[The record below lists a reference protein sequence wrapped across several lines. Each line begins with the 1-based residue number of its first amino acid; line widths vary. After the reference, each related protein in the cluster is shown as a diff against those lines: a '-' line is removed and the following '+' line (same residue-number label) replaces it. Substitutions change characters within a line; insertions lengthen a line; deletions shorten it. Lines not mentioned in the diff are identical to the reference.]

1 MLPTITLVVVVMA
14 VLAGVSARM
23 LESEVRGRAN
33 SETAAETDRVLE
45 NLSTIDTLSSESVR
59 AAMKV
64 LIREGQH
71 VGVAETKGTAT
82 IAEEVIPDLRLGD
95 SPQVGNFA
103 LVDRIKELTGLTAT
117 LFVKQGNSYI
127 RVSTNVLKPDGSRA
141 VGTVLDPQGLAFAAI
156 QEQRSF
162 YGVVGILGTPY
173 MTGYEPM
180 RNKSG
185 QVIGV
190 WYVGEPLATLAG
202 LAKHINSAKVLNSGF
217 ITLLQ
222 GKKIVF
228 KPDQVRDEDIQNLLD
243 SGGGTAWKVTTKP
256 FEKWGYTLLVA
267 YPETDISGKLHWMQF
282 LVAAWGAVMSGLVVL
297 LLYLLINRLIL
308 TPMLGVVQVAENIAS
323 GDLRDQILVTSQDEM
338 GKLQQAMQEMSSKLS
353 RIITDVREGSAA
365 VASAAQQVSASS
377 QSLSQGTSEQAAPVE
392 EMSSSLEQMNASI
405 TQNADSSRQVEQAA
419 AKGAIA
425 AEESGEAVKG
435 TVEAMKQIAAKT
447 SVIEEIA
454 YQTNLLALNAAI
466 EAARAG
472 DQGRGF
478 AVVAVEVRKLAERS
492 QLAAQ
497 EIGGL
502 AGKSVSVA
510 ERSGQLLSD
519 LVPSIKKTADLVQ
532 DVAAASTEQSGGV
545 TQINKAMSQVDTVT
559 QRNASSAEEL
569 SSTAEELAAQSKQ
582 LQQLMTFFRVA
593 RERPVNRGDDG
604 KQRVVMPL
612 NPAFR
617 SNSAQR
623 SHTQPVKGKA
633 AEEANFAPF

>member
-1 MLPTITLVVVVMA
+1 MKTWRDQKIGTRLGVVFGAILLCVIAAGGFGLNWLGRLNSEMSTSMQKRYNTVELTHQTIENSITNARITLQLFETTDSEEEKKLNQQNDAISKEISGQVAEIEKSLSSSQERDLFEVVTQDRQA
-14 VLAGVSARM
+14 YISARNKAKA
-23 LESEVRGRAN
+23 LLADKKREQ
-33 SETAAETDRVLE
+33 
-45 NLSTIDTLSSESVR
+45 
-59 AAMKV
+59 AMAG
-64 LIREGQH
+64 LRD
-71 VGVAETKGTAT
+71 
-82 IAEEVIPDLRLGD
+82 EVIPALDKYRAMWEKFIDLQTAAMQQ
-95 SPQVGNFA
+95 SMKESQEAYTVGRRIA
-103 LVDRIKELTGLTAT
+103 LLLLSLT
-117 LFVKQGNSYI
+117 LF
-127 RVSTNVLKPDGSRA
+127 
-141 VGTVLDPQGLAFAAI
+141 LATFAAI
-156 QEQRSF
+156 SVTRSITAPIEQA
-162 YGVVGILGTPY
+162 VGHAERI
-173 MTGYEPM
+173 
-180 RNKSG
+180 
-185 QVIGV
+185 
-190 WYVGEPLATLAG
+190 
-202 LAKHINSAKVLNSGF
+202 
-217 ITLLQ
+217 
-222 GKKIVF
+222 
-228 KPDQVRDEDIQNLLD
+228 
-243 SGGGTAWKVTTKP
+243 
-256 FEKWGYTLLVA
+256 
-267 YPETDISGKLHWMQF
+267 
-282 LVAAWGAVMSGLVVL
+282 AA
-297 LLYLLINRLIL
+297 
-308 TPMLGVVQVAENIAS
+308 
-323 GDLRDQILVTSQDEM
+323 GDLTREIVVTNRSET
-338 GKLQQAMQEMSSKLS
+338 GKLQQAMREMSGKLS
-353 RIITDVREGSAA
+353 GIIRDVREGSAA

-377 QSLSQGTSEQAAPVE
+377 QSLSQGTSEQAASVE

-405 TQNADSSRQVEQAA
+405 TQNADNSRQVERAA
-419 AKGAIA
+419 AKGATA
-425 AEESGEAVKG
+425 AEESGDAVKQ

-519 LVPSIKKTADLVQ
+519 LVPSIRKTAELVQ

-569 SSTAEELAAQSKQ
+569 SSTAEELAAQSEQ

-593 RERPVNRGDDG
+593 GEQPAQRSNGD

-617 SNSAQR
+617 SDFAQR
-623 SHTQPVKGKA
+623 NRNQSASGKA